1 MKYELPSVHISTAYT
16 LNKETFTSIG
26 HLDLP
31 EEYMDKYEKLLGN
44 AQARVTVSA
53 DMSLKEF
60 GKGTSAMVSVSL
72 NCNQD
77 EETIGQAIDF
87 AGIIARTYCKEQQ
100 KLAEEE
106 LVAAQQAQNPY
117 KGPFQGK

>member
-1 MKYELPSVHISTAYT
+1 MNVNLPSIHISTSYT
-16 LNKETFTSIG
+16 LDKEVFTSIG
-26 HLDLP
+26 HIDLP
-31 EEYMDKYEKLLGN
+31 EEYMDKYEKLVGN
-44 AQARVTVSA
+44 GQAKVTVSA

-60 GKGTSAMVSVSL
+60 GKGTSAMVSVTL
-72 NCNQD
+72 TCNQD
-77 EETIGQAIDF
+77 EETITKAIDL
-87 AGIIARTYCKEQQ
+87 GGLIVRPYCKEQQ